1 MPKSITSYF
10 DPDLSSDFINQW
22 ALFLGV
28 PVDDGLCRASAQ
40 IIATTHN
47 LNTDIKGSINT
58 LTKVGDQWQSM
69 TQNTISALTITVET
83 VGTVSIRHQE
93 MSQGLDKLTEICT
106 KLESGIQE
114 SQTLYRDCLKQNL
127 ELQNFYSSTLQLSQ
141 NLFNSIEILN
151 SGSPM
156 NEQVEDYLNSVEQ
169 LRIDLRKPF
178 KELVENHLQMEKNLA
193 GLTTQMSNFEQKA
206 IQSLSNLSQH
216 QSTNNKQLATLSRL
230 NEKIGRTMEDS
241 LSKILL
247 PVLSVALAISLF
259 FHVWNFSASAAT
271 TTNINAFGGKNYHGM
286 ALSIMDSDYRQENLN
301 RIDQCR
307 VKNKKIKSDILECYL
322 KIESG
327 QN

>member
-28 PVDDGLCRASAQ
+28 PADDGLCRASAQ

-58 LTKVGDQWQSM
+58 LTQIGDQWQVM
-69 TQNTISALTITVET
+69 TQSTISALTTTVET

-93 MSQGLDKLTEICT
+93 MSQGLNKLTEICT
-106 KLESGIQE
+106 KLERSVPE
-114 SQTLYRDCLKQNL
+114 SQTLYRNCLKQNL
-127 ELQNFYSSTLQLSQ
+127 ELQNLYSSTLQLSQ
-141 NLFNSIEILN
+141 NLFNSIETLN

-178 KELVENHLQMEKNLA
+178 KELVENHLQMERNLA
-193 GLTTQMSNFEQKA
+193 GLTTQMFNFEQKA

-216 QSTNNKQLATLSRL
+216 QSTNNKELATLSRL
-230 NEKIGRTMEDS
+230 SEKIGRRMEDS

-247 PVLSVALAISLF
+247 PVLSVALAISMLF
-259 FHVWNFSASAAT
+259 NVWNFSMNAAMAA
-271 TTNINAFGGKNYHGM
+271 NINAFGGKNYHQM
-286 ALSIMDSDYRQENLN
+286 ALSIMDSDYRKENLD
-301 RIDQCR
+301 RINQCR